1 MTWTDWYQY
10 GLMDKQ
16 FVAYLALP
24 CKLGCDWSLNIFH
37 WQILYWYYWVF
48 KKCKFTKIWQSS
60 VTKFCIGHRI
70 LFWSI
75 STTSEV
81 TNVRYIY
88 LLQPVIFQEYLQC
101 IDNQTQKSKFTCMTQ
116 TNTFHRARFQIGIDL
131 RTRCQI
137 NVDDSMTI
145 NRILG
150 RSTLMFSFYF
160 MY

>member
-37 WQILYWYYWVF
+37 WQILYWCYWVF
-48 KKCKFTKIWQSS
+48 QKCKFTKIWQKL
-60 VTKFCIGHRI
+60 VTKFCSVHRI

-81 TNVRYIY
+81 TNVGYIFY
-88 LLQPVIFQEYLQC
+88 QSYFRNIYSVLTTKHRKVNLLVWRR
-101 IDNQTQKSKFTCMTQ
+101 QTHRRNKGTHFTELE
-116 TNTFHRARFQIGIDL
+116 FKLI
-131 RTRCQI
+131 
-137 NVDDSMTI
+137 
-145 NRILG
+145 
-150 RSTLMFSFYF
+150 
-160 MY
+160 